1 MWGRGQ
7 TKPSSR
13 QGGVSRPAPAA
24 AKAPAKGCPGPR
36 PATARTPL
44 GRRSR
49 AARQSAPDGRLPL
62 HRCRCGGTCARAA
75 PRRGAGPYLPRPKC
89 PEARRDGRCPGAG
102 GGGSV
107 CEAGGLA
114 GPQGREREAALRPPR
129 RRRRRVRGQRGR
141 RPGHVCSR
149 RRARGSGATCRAR
162 APAAGARGAWGGG
175 RAPGPGGGPGRG
187 APLPESEGGPPA
199 AVVAFPGE
207 GRAPAGRAGGRWGS
221 AEAGGQHVGAGGES
235 GGAAP
240 LKEAWR
246 AAEQPGGSV
255 AEWSKAL
262 DLGSS
267 HFDGVGS
274 NPTAAKLFCPL
285 RRRDGSF
292 SAPDRRGR
300 LGGER
305 GRPETVRPSSAGP
318 GTAPLG
324 RAGRVA
330 SHTPYN

>member
-1 MWGRGQ
+1 MPSQQLAGKVASPAACWRSGLRSSAGSARPAVGREAAVPPGRSRNRRQRGSLLWGRGQ

-114 GPQGREREAALRPPR
+114 GPQGRERERPRSGLPGGGGGGSGVSAGGAQATCAAGAGRAVAAPPVGR
-129 RRRRRVRGQRGR
+129 AR
-141 RPGHVCSR
+141 RPREPAGPGAGGGPRAPAAAPAAEPLR
-149 RRARGSGATCRAR
+149 RRARGAR
-162 APAAGARGAWGGG
+162 
-175 RAPGPGGGPGRG
+175 
-187 APLPESEGGPPA
+187 
-199 AVVAFPGE
+199 
-207 GRAPAGRAGGRWGS
+207 
-221 AEAGGQHVGAGGES
+221 
-235 GGAAP
+235 
-240 LKEAWR
+240 
-246 AAEQPGGSV
+246 
-255 AEWSKAL
+255 
-262 DLGSS
+262 
-267 HFDGVGS
+267 
-274 NPTAAKLFCPL
+274 PL
-285 RRRDGSF
+285 R
-292 SAPDRRGR
+292 
-300 LGGER
+300 
-305 GRPETVRPSSAGP
+305 
-318 GTAPLG
+318 
-324 RAGRVA
+324 
-330 SHTPYN
+330 